1 MYGQPAKKLLF
12 MGGELGQWNEW
23 YHETSVDWHLLKHPM
38 HDGIKQWI
46 TDLNRLYRSEPA
58 LHELDH
64 EPEGFEW
71 IDCTDAEASVVSFIR
86 KGKSTADP
94 LLAVFNFTPV
104 PRHNYRVGVPRGG
117 HWKEVLNSDA
127 VHYGGSGQGNI
138 GGVDVSIVG
147 SHGHAHSLNL
157 VLPPL
162 AAVFFKSGQE
172 G

>member
-23 YHETSVDWHLLKHPM
+23 YHETSVDWHLLNYPM

-64 EPEGFEW
+64 EPAGFEW

-86 KGKSTADP
+86 KGKSTADL

-117 HWKEVLNSDA
+117 FWKEVLNSDA

-138 GGVDVSIVG
+138 GGVDASIVG

-162 AAVFFKSGQE
+162 AAVFFKSGDE